1 MDESLTMSLPTLF
14 IELKDKS
21 LLTQISSLNELSNFD
36 VIQNEVQ
43 EHWITKLQQHKPHAA
58 IVEVSGFSRDDFD
71 KLANSPELDEID
83 LVIISSGDP
92 NENLDM
98 MMNHGAIFHFRTP
111 IDTEVLEETLA
122 DFSHFFRQKQEEGD
136 RVATSDLD
144 QFGML
149 VGSSKPMHSLYRTLR
164 RVARTEANILIVGE
178 SGAGKELV
186 AQTIHLASNRKNH
199 PFVAINCG
207 AISPELVDSEL
218 FGHEKGAFTGA
229 NRHHQGVFKQAEGG
243 TLFLDEITE
252 MPLEHQ
258 VKLLRVLE
266 TGEYRPVG
274 SNALSIANTRIVA
287 ATNRDPKVAIEEQF
301 LREDLFFR
309 LAHFPINVPPLRE
322 RGDDIVG
329 LAKHFIAHRNANET
343 AAKTI
348 LNSSLKKI
356 AAHNWPGNVREL
368 KHCIERAFILADDTI
383 KDEHLI
389 FDTPPLE
396 TGTTLEEMVP
406 AGVTLEKIE
415 KAAIINTL
423 EENEG
428 NKKETAEDLGIS
440 IKTLYNKLEKYQE

>member
-1 MDESLTMSLPTLF
+1 MSLPTLF
-14 IELKDKS
+14 IELKDELLRSKINS
-21 LLTQISSLNELSNFD
+21 LDELSSFEIIQSTMD
-36 VIQNEVQ
+36 V
-43 EHWITKLQQHKPHAA
+43 HWIDKLQQLQPDTA
-58 IVEVSGFSRDDFD
+58 IVEVSRFTNDDF
-71 KLANSPELDEID
+71 KSLSSATGLDEMD
-83 LVIISSGDP
+83 LIIISTGTP
-92 NENLDM
+92 NKNLDM
-98 MMNHGAIFHFRTP
+98 MMNHGAIFHYRKP
-111 IDTEVLEETLA
+111 VDMQILEDTLA
-122 DFSHFFRQKQEEGD
+122 DFSQYFLQKQEEG
-136 RVATSDLD
+136 RKVSTSDLD

-149 VGSSKPMHSLYRTLR
+149 VGSSKPMHKLYRTLR
-164 RVARTEANILIVGE
+164 RVAKTDTNVLIVGE

-186 AQTIHLASNRKNH
+186 AQTIHLASDRKNQ
-199 PFVAINCG
+199 PFIAINCG

-229 NRHHQGVFKQAEGG
+229 NRTHQGVFRQAEGG

-274 SNALSIANTRIVA
+274 SNATSIANTRVIA
-287 ATNRDPKVAIEEQF
+287 ATNRDPQVAIEEQF
-301 LREDLFFR
+301 LREDLYFR
-309 LAHFPINVPPLRE
+309 LAHFPIHVPPLRE

-343 AAKTI
+343 TAKTI
-348 LNSSLKKI
+348 FTSALQKI
-356 AAHNWPGNVREL
+356 SAHAWPGNVREL
-368 KHCIERAFILADDTI
+368 KHCIERAFILADETI

-396 TGTTLEEMVP
+396 TGTTVEDMVP
-406 AGVTLEKIE
+406 AGVSLKKIE

-428 NKKETAEDLGIS
+428 NKKETAQDLGIS
-440 IKTLYNKLEKYQE
+440 IKTLYNKLDKYQE

>member
-1 MDESLTMSLPTLF
+1 MSLPTLF
-14 IELKDKS
+14 LELRDEQ
-21 LLTQISSLNELSNFD
+21 LLSQVNSLNESSNFEIIQSTTD
-36 VIQNEVQ
+36 V
-43 EHWITKLQQHKPHAA
+43 HWIDKLQQLQPNTA
-58 IVEVSGFSRDDFD
+58 IVEVSRFTNDDF
-71 KLANSPELDEID
+71 KTLSNAKSLDETD
-83 LVIISSGDP
+83 LIIISSGSP
-92 NENLDM
+92 NKNLEKM
-98 MMNHGAIFHFRTP
+98 MSHGAIFHYRKP
-111 IDTEVLEETLA
+111 IDTQILEDTLA
-122 DFSHFFRQKQEEGD
+122 DFSQYFLQKQEEG
-136 RVATSDLD
+136 RTVSTSDLD

-149 VGSSKPMHSLYRTLR
+149 IGSSKPMHKLYRTLR
-164 RVARTEANILIVGE
+164 RVAKTDANVLIVGE

-186 AQTIHLASNRKNH
+186 AQTVHLASDRKNQ
-199 PFVAINCG
+199 PFIAINCG

-229 NRHHQGVFKQAEGG
+229 NRTHQGVFRQAEGG

-274 SNALSIANTRIVA
+274 SNTFSIANTRVIA
-287 ATNRDPKVAIEEQF
+287 ATNRDPQVAIEEQF
-301 LREDLFFR
+301 LREDLYFR
-309 LAHFPINVPPLRE
+309 LAHFPIHIPPLRE

-329 LAKHFIAHRNANET
+329 LAKHFIAHRNANEAT
-343 AAKTI
+343 AKTI
-348 LNSSLKKI
+348 FTSALQKI
-356 AAHNWPGNVREL
+356 SAHAWPGNVREL

-396 TGTTLEEMVP
+396 TGTTVEEMVP
-406 AGVTLEKIE
+406 AGVSLEKIE

-428 NKKETAEDLGIS
+428 NKKETAQDLGIS
-440 IKTLYNKLEKYQE
+440 IKTLYNKLDKYQE

>member
-1 MDESLTMSLPTLF
+1 MSLPTLF
-14 IELKDKS
+14 IELKDELLRSQINS
-21 LLTQISSLNELSNFD
+21 LDELSSFEIIQSTMD
-36 VIQNEVQ
+36 V
-43 EHWITKLQQHKPHAA
+43 HWIDKLQQLQPDTA
-58 IVEVSGFSRDDFD
+58 IVEVSRFTTDDFKSLSSATGLD
-71 KLANSPELDEID
+71 KMD
-83 LVIISSGDP
+83 LIIISTGTP
-92 NENLDM
+92 NKNLDM
-98 MMNHGAIFHFRTP
+98 MMNHGAIFHYRKP
-111 IDTEVLEETLA
+111 VDMQILEDTLA
-122 DFSHFFRQKQEEGD
+122 DFSQYFLQKQEEG
-136 RVATSDLD
+136 RKVSTSDLD

-149 VGSSKPMHSLYRTLR
+149 VGSSKPMHKLYRTLR
-164 RVARTEANILIVGE
+164 RVAKTDTNVLIVGE

-186 AQTIHLASNRKNH
+186 AQTIHLASDRKNQ
-199 PFVAINCG
+199 PFIAINCG

-229 NRHHQGVFKQAEGG
+229 NRTHQGVFRQAEGG

-274 SNALSIANTRIVA
+274 SNATSIANTRVIA
-287 ATNRDPKVAIEEQF
+287 ATNRDPQVAIEEQF
-301 LREDLFFR
+301 LREDLYFR
-309 LAHFPINVPPLRE
+309 LAHFPIHVPPLRE

-343 AAKTI
+343 TAKTI
-348 LNSSLKKI
+348 FTSALQKI
-356 AAHNWPGNVREL
+356 SAHAWPGNVREL
-368 KHCIERAFILADDTI
+368 KHCIERAFILADETI

-396 TGTTLEEMVP
+396 TGTTVEDMVP
-406 AGVTLEKIE
+406 AGVSLEKIE

-428 NKKETAEDLGIS
+428 NKKETAQDLGIS
-440 IKTLYNKLEKYQE
+440 IKTLYNKLDKYQE

>member
-1 MDESLTMSLPTLF
+1 MSLPTLF
-14 IELKDKS
+14 IELKDELLRSKINS
-21 LLTQISSLNELSNFD
+21 LDELSSFEIIQSTMD
-36 VIQNEVQ
+36 V
-43 EHWITKLQQHKPHAA
+43 HWIDKLQQLQPDTA
-58 IVEVSGFSRDDFD
+58 IVEVSRFTNDDF
-71 KLANSPELDEID
+71 KSLSSATGLDEMD
-83 LVIISSGDP
+83 LIIISTGTP
-92 NENLDM
+92 NKNLDM
-98 MMNHGAIFHFRTP
+98 MMNHGAIFHYRKP
-111 IDTEVLEETLA
+111 VDMQILEDTLA
-122 DFSHFFRQKQEEGD
+122 DFSQYFLQKQEEG
-136 RVATSDLD
+136 RKVSTSDLD

-149 VGSSKPMHSLYRTLR
+149 VGSSKPMHKLYRTLR
-164 RVARTEANILIVGE
+164 RVAKTDTNVLIVGE

-186 AQTIHLASNRKNH
+186 AQTIHLASDRKNQ
-199 PFVAINCG
+199 PFIAINCG

-229 NRHHQGVFKQAEGG
+229 NRTHQGVFRQAEGG

-274 SNALSIANTRIVA
+274 SNATSIANTRVIA
-287 ATNRDPKVAIEEQF
+287 ATNRDPQVAIEEQF
-301 LREDLFFR
+301 LREDLYFR
-309 LAHFPINVPPLRE
+309 LAHFPIHVPPLRE

-343 AAKTI
+343 TAKTI
-348 LNSSLKKI
+348 FTSALQKI
-356 AAHNWPGNVREL
+356 SAHAWPGNVREL
-368 KHCIERAFILADDTI
+368 KHCIERAFILADEAI

-396 TGTTLEEMVP
+396 TGTTVEDMVP
-406 AGVTLEKIE
+406 AGVSLEKIE

-428 NKKETAEDLGIS
+428 NKKETAQDLGIS
-440 IKTLYNKLEKYQE
+440 IKTLYNKLDKYQE

>member
-1 MDESLTMSLPTLF
+1 MSLPTLF
-14 IELKDKS
+14 IELKDELLRSQINS
-21 LLTQISSLNELSNFD
+21 LDELSSFEIIQSTMD
-36 VIQNEVQ
+36 V
-43 EHWITKLQQHKPHAA
+43 HWIDKLQQLQPDTA
-58 IVEVSGFSRDDFD
+58 IVEVSRFTTDDFKSLSSATGLD
-71 KLANSPELDEID
+71 KMD
-83 LVIISSGDP
+83 LIIISTGTP
-92 NENLDM
+92 NKNLDM
-98 MMNHGAIFHFRTP
+98 MMNHGAIFHYRKP
-111 IDTEVLEETLA
+111 VDMQILEDTLA
-122 DFSHFFRQKQEEGD
+122 DFSQYFLQKQEEG
-136 RVATSDLD
+136 RKVSTSDLD

-149 VGSSKPMHSLYRTLR
+149 VGSSKPMHKLYRTLR
-164 RVARTEANILIVGE
+164 RVAKTDTNVLIVGE

-186 AQTIHLASNRKNH
+186 AQTIHLASDRKNQ
-199 PFVAINCG
+199 PFIAINCG

-229 NRHHQGVFKQAEGG
+229 NRTHQGVFRQAEGG

-274 SNALSIANTRIVA
+274 SNATSLANTRVIA
-287 ATNRDPKVAIEEQF
+287 ATNRDPQVAIEEQF
-301 LREDLFFR
+301 LREDLYFR
-309 LAHFPINVPPLRE
+309 LAHFPIHVPPLRE

-343 AAKTI
+343 TAKTI
-348 LNSSLKKI
+348 FTSALQKI
-356 AAHNWPGNVREL
+356 SAHAWPGNVREL
-368 KHCIERAFILADDTI
+368 KHCIERAFILADETI

-396 TGTTLEEMVP
+396 TGTTVEDMVP
-406 AGVTLEKIE
+406 AGVSLEKIE

-428 NKKETAEDLGIS
+428 NKKETAQDLGIS
-440 IKTLYNKLEKYQE
+440 IKTLYNKLDKYQE